1 MRRPEA
7 RMSEIDRLRAI
18 MDRLRGPDGCPW
30 DREQTLHTLATFLVE
45 ETYEVLDAIAT
56 GTPDDHRE
64 ELGDLLF
71 QIVFQAR
78 LAQERGQFTLEDV
91 MRSIGDKI
99 VHRHPHVFGDTAVST
114 SNEVLAQWEQI
125 KTAERRRK
133 GVASMFAGVPP
144 ALPALLKALRV
155 SSKAAR
161 VGFDW
166 PDRDSLFA
174 KLGEEVEELR
184 QALATGDSTRI
195 EDEIGDVLFTVANV
209 ARAAAIDP
217 EAALQAATR
226 KFMDRFRH
234 VEERLREDGLHPAPE
249 HRDRMETLWL
259 EAKRRVRKNAFGRT
273 SPSGGTSGSGARRAP
288 RRARS

>member
-1 MRRPEA
+1 
-7 RMSEIDRLRAI
+7 MSEIDRLRAI

-30 DREQTLHTLATFLVE
+30 DREQTLRTLSTFLLE

-56 GTPDDHRE
+56 GSADDHRE

-78 LAQERGQFTLEDV
+78 LAQEEGRFTLEDV
-91 MRSIGDKI
+91 MRTIGDKI
-99 VHRHPHVFGDTAVST
+99 VHRHPHVFGDTALST
-114 SNEVLAQWEQI
+114 SGEVLAQWEQI
-125 KTAERRRK
+125 KTDERRRK
-133 GVASMFAGVPP
+133 GVDSMFAGVPP

-155 SSKAAR
+155 SAKAAR

-166 PDRDSLFA
+166 PDRDSLFD
-174 KLGEEVEELR
+174 KLREEIEELR
-184 QALATGDSTRI
+184 AALATGKVDRI

-234 VEERLREDGLHPAPE
+234 VEKRLGRAGLRPAPE
-249 HRDRMETLWL
+249 HRDRMERLWL
-259 EAKRRVRKNAFGRT
+259 EAKRRVRKSAPDRT
-273 SPSGGTSGSGARRAP
+273 SPSGGTSGTGARRA
-288 RRARS
+288 RRRGRS